1 LDCWMDKHIRAEGW
15 DNWSDAAN
23 EKTAWFGEYHSTGP
37 GANAEARAKWAHELT
52 EPEAAVFQTQKFLA
66 GADRWNPTK

>member
-1 LDCWMDKHIRAEGW
+1 MDKQIRAEGW

-37 GANAEARAKWAHELT
+37 GANTGSRAAWAHQLT
-52 EPEAAVFQTQKFLA
+52 EKDAAAFQTQKFLA
-66 GADRWNPTK
+66 GADGWNPAK